1 MKVKSLI
8 LILLAIILI
17 LITNVNVILLLI
29 IILILTSNVN
39 VNVKASG
46 VWSPD
51 GSHLSCRLTY
61 LHSLHLWICCKKMS
75 LLASGTFKAF
85 TPASFTYCP
94 CNNQVYE

>member
-1 MKVKSLI
+1 MEVKSLI

-17 LITNVNVILLLI
+17 LITNVNVVLLLL
-29 IILILTSNVN
+29 IILILTSNAN

-61 LHSLHLWICCKKMS
+61 LHSLHLSVCCKK
-75 LLASGTFKAF
+75 LHFL
-85 TPASFTYCP
+85 
-94 CNNQVYE
+94 Q